1 MDIQDLK
8 NSLQNIENRYK
19 IEKIRTIKTYCDA
32 NNPYKVGDTFTDY
45 NCTIRIE
52 NIRYYC
58 SETNPCCIYEGV
70 ILRKDGTPRKDGKK
84 ESCFQSNER
93 K

>member
-1 MDIQDLK
+1 MNMQDLK
-8 NSLQNIENRYK
+8 NSLQYIENLCK
-19 IEKIRTIKTYCDA
+19 TEKVQTIKAYCDA
-32 NNPYKVGDTFTDY
+32 NNPYKIGDTFTDHR
-45 NCTIRIE
+45 CTIRIE
-52 NIRYYC
+52 KIQYHC
-58 SETNPCCIYEGV
+58 SEANPCCIYEGV